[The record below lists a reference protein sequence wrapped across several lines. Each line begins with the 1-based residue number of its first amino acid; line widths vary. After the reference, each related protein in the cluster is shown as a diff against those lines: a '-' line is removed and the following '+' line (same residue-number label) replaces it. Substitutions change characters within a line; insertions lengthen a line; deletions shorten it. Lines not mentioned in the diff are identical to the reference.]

1 MIFTLQIQHPKLK
14 SQNKTVVFHCYR
26 FSALAEHLKET
37 NLFQLPN
44 FPTFV
49 SCLDDFQSKLDLLS
63 LPNGVVS
70 LCFEP
75 TQFVITLDLCAEIQT
90 TKDWVAKLGQSTML
104 DQGCKA
110 DLGDLTAC
118 DTCLRAGNE
127 VHSRLMAIDGNRSH
141 CTDCFDFIVFYA
153 AGIVNEFGTVK

>member
-14 SQNKTVVFHCYR
+14 FQNKTVVFHYYR

-37 NLFQLPN
+37 NLFQLPD
-44 FPTFV
+44 FPTFI
-49 SCLDDFQSKLDLLS
+49 SRLDDFQSKLGLLS
-63 LPNGVVS
+63 LPNDVVS

-75 TQFVITLDLCAEIQT
+75 TKFVITLDLYAEIQT
-90 TKDWVAKLGQSTML
+90 TKDWAAKLGQSMVL

-110 DLGDLTAC
+110 DLGDLMAC

-127 VHSRLMAIDGNRSH
+127 VHSRLMAIDGNHSH
-141 CTDCFDFIVFYA
+141 SIDCFDFIVLYA